1 MERFNTALL
10 HIAED
15 AQIEPALNVHSTI
28 KSIGKTNGKIN
39 DLERD
44 YTYFEIR
51 CEWMFK
57 RNPETNEKPFLMVEN
72 QIIVVRFKDEGDS
85 EEKYYICYCKDPMR
99 IEGTE
104 TGEGQVKAI
113 PIFFNESILKTYKTN
128 INSLNDDLKNKLD
141 ELSNLIGTNVES
153 QVVSDE

>member
-10 HIAED
+10 HV
-15 AQIEPALNVHSTI
+15 AQGVVIKPATNVDSTI
-28 KSIGKTNGKIN
+28 LSINKANGKIN
-39 DLERD
+39 DSEQD

-51 CEWMFK
+51 CEWMF
-57 RNPETNEKPFLMVEN
+57 NDDKPYLLVNN
-72 QIIVVRFKDEGDS
+72 QIIVVRDS
-85 EEKYYICYCKDPMR
+85 EDKYYICYCKDPTR
-99 IEGTE
+99 IEGTT

-113 PIFFNESILKTYKTN
+113 PIFFNESIVKTYETN
-128 INSLNDDLKNKLD
+128 INNFNNALKNKLD